1 MVTWLESFNNNKDTM
16 EQVLS
21 RCWAGAVHDRT
32 INQDHAK
39 YLNIYVD
46 KKLST
51 SLWQN
56 EGRWERRHFDVEFIC
71 LDGCGWCLVPP
82 ENKYLSRIKTLYL
95 QIISH
100 ISYSLT
106 VTLWLWHRGGLG
118 CWDDHTLNIK
128 SQYPNVVW
136 LLWLARGGRWLRCNN
151 GHIVAARY
159 HLSTVAATGRVREW
173 GLWWRHVTW
182 SPSRHTRPHTGHR
195 DTGTVSPARSH
206 HRLGV
211 PDPSLIKSSGDHN
224 QRGGNFGSWAGG
236 ERWAAEGRSSV
247 APLLPE

>member
-1 MVTWLESFNNNKDTM
+1 MPLVILSRGFISRSQFSVLSSQLPAPSSQRHASAQPNSRSLQRQAKTPNTCHLIFNVCHLILTLDIWYLVFVDG

-21 RCWAGAVHDRT
+21 MTGPLIRT
-32 INQDHAK
+32 MLISK
-39 YLNIYVD
+39 YFTWIKTVD
-46 KKLST
+46 KIVAEHSWHVK
-51 SLWQN
+51 
-56 EGRWERRHFDVEFIC
+56 FIC

-106 VTLWLWHRGGLG
+106 VTLWLWHRGGLV

-159 HLSTVAATGRVREW
+159 HLSTVAATGRVR
-173 GLWWRHVTW
+173 
-182 SPSRHTRPHTGHR
+182 
-195 DTGTVSPARSH
+195 
-206 HRLGV
+206 
-211 PDPSLIKSSGDHN
+211 
-224 QRGGNFGSWAGG
+224 
-236 ERWAAEGRSSV
+236 
-247 APLLPE
+247 

>member
-1 MVTWLESFNNNKDTM
+1 MQILPTDSSTSAHVWAKLIASLKMWVILYYRQWLYYSLETRTG
-16 EQVLS
+16 LG
-21 RCWAGAVHDRT
+21 WAG
-32 INQDHAK
+32 
-39 YLNIYVD
+39 L
-46 KKLST
+46 
-51 SLWQN
+51 
-56 EGRWERRHFDVEFIC
+56 
-71 LDGCGWCLVPP
+71 GWVAPP

-106 VTLWLWHRGGLG
+106 VTLWLWHRGGLV

-195 DTGTVSPARSH
+195 DSVSGQVSP
-206 HRLGV
+206 
-211 PDPSLIKSSGDHN
+211 
-224 QRGGNFGSWAGG
+224 
-236 ERWAAEGRSSV
+236 
-247 APLLPE
+247 